1 MTGLL
6 MALSIVGAIAVL
18 TFIAFLVVGL
28 RKGWQDPVSRRVLT
42 VFFILGGVCAVLGML
57 VAFTS

>member
-1 MTGLL
+1 

-18 TFIAFLVVGL
+18 TFITFLVVGL

-42 VFFILGGVCAVLGML
+42 VFFILGGACAVLGML